1 MNNLNKDIF
10 HIIFLYLNPLELT
23 KIKKLNKYINNV
35 SNNYIKKILETHKK
49 NNLIDLVCPKC
60 GSWTEDIYLEKF
72 YGFKD
77 LLGYL
82 MNEEEEK
89 EERYEVL
96 KSWFSSILVDSY
108 KRKKLLCDDCEYY
121 EESPDEYPIFK
132 YSGHKDYKIVV
143 IYSSRHNKKWSFIS
157 FVNEKNIA
165 YWNDY
170 LKSHYN
176 NDITE
181 YEYDSD
187 TNEYYNR
194 NINEYYSDTNEY
206 I

>member
-1 MNNLNKDIF
+1 MNKLNQDIF
-10 HIIFLYLNPLELT
+10 HIIFLYLNPLEL
-23 KIKKLNKYINNV
+23 IKMKRLNKYINNV
-35 SNNYIKKILETHKK
+35 SNIYIKKILETYKK
-49 NNLIDLVCPKC
+49 KELVDLTCPKC
-60 GSWTEDIYLEKF
+60 GSWVEDTPLEKF

-89 EERYEVL
+89 EQRYEDL
-96 KSWFSSILVDSY
+96 KLWFSSISVDSY

-132 YSGHKDYKIVV
+132 YSGYKDYKVVV
-143 IYSSRHNKKWSFIS
+143 IYSSRYDKKWSFIS

-176 NDITE
+176 EYNYYSEYND
-181 YEYDSD
+181 YNDYNSD
-187 TNEYYNR
+187 TNEY
-194 NINEYYSDTNEY
+194 TEY
-206 I
+206 IDY